1 MSQWLTAAALL
12 ALQLPAL
19 PLDKGGLSR
28 TITSQAWRSSPFARE
43 VDGVW
48 EYHVSL
54 LPAEARAVLAARQ
67 GAAEVPAAVRDE
79 ALWARFELLPE
90 ATKTVA
96 AERLAIVDQVMTHK
110 AGGMKAGAAVALV
123 APRANISTSTLWGW
137 LKLVEGASRG
147 DWLALLAPQH
157 KGRTTTVECD
167 PRAWDFFV
175 ADYLRAE
182 RPSLSAC
189 YRRLQ
194 ETAAVQK
201 WSPIPALKTFQRR
214 IEKTFPAAAVA
225 LARDGRDAASRI
237 FPHQRRD
244 RSGFAAMQAVNA
256 DGHKFDVFVRW
267 EDGTIGRP
275 LATVVQDL
283 GTGMILG
290 HRIAESENWSA
301 VRLAFADTIER
312 YGIPEHCW
320 LDNGRAFAS
329 KWLTGGMKTRFR
341 FTVRD
346 DEPQGILTQLNIK
359 VHWTTPY
366 HGQAKPI
373 ERAFRDLCEEIAKH
387 PKCAGAYTGNNIDAK
402 PENYGSKAIPI
413 ADFRALVA
421 SEIARHNARQGRRG
435 AGLNG
440 ESFAEAFARS
450 ISAPGNVV
458 MRATAAQRR
467 MLLMA
472 AEGVTCRKPTGEI
485 QLGGNRYWADE
496 LVAYMGKT
504 VTVRFDPDDLHAPV
518 AVYTKDGRMICEAPA
533 IETAGFAD
541 SAAAQ
546 AHSRTKRQWIKGQRE
561 LLDIERRL
569 GVAAVA
575 ALLPTAPVPDAPP
588 SPVVRLV
595 TDLPPSRPDA
605 SAAADASFSRAVR
618 ALSGEDAEL
627 IPFPSA
633 GTG

>member
-1 MSQWLTAAALL
+1 
-12 ALQLPAL
+12 
-19 PLDKGGLSR
+19 
-28 TITSQAWRSSPFARE
+28 
-43 VDGVW
+43 
-48 EYHVSL
+48 
-54 LPAEARAVLAARQ
+54 
-67 GAAEVPAAVRDE
+67 
-79 ALWARFELLPE
+79 
-90 ATKTVA
+90 
-96 AERLAIVDQVMTHK
+96 
-110 AGGMKAGAAVALV
+110 
-123 APRANISTSTLWGW
+123 
-137 LKLVEGASRG
+137 
-147 DWLALLAPQH
+147 
-157 KGRTTTVECD
+157 
-167 PRAWDFFV
+167 
-175 ADYLRAE
+175 
-182 RPSLSAC
+182 
-189 YRRLQ
+189 
-194 ETAAVQK
+194 
-201 WSPIPALKTFQRR
+201 LKTFQRR
-214 IEKTFPAAAVA
+214 IEKTFPAAVVA
-225 LARDGRDAASRI
+225 LARDGREAAARI
-237 FPHQRRD
+237 FPHQRRN
-244 RSGFAAMQAVNA
+244 RSHFAAMQAVNA

-267 EDGTIGRP
+267 EDNTIGRP

-290 HRIAESENWSA
+290 YRIAQSENWSA

-312 YGIPEHCW
+312 YGIPEQCW

-329 KWLTGGMKTRFR
+329 KWLTGGMKTRYR

-346 DEPQGILTQLNIK
+346 DEPQGILTQLGIK

-435 AGLNG
+435 ASLNG

-450 ISAPGNVV
+450 ISMPGNVV

-467 MLLMA
+467 LLLMA

-485 QLGGNRYWADE
+485 QLGGNRYWHED
-496 LVAYMGKT
+496 LVAFMGKA

-518 AVYTKDGRMICEAPA
+518 GVYAKDGRLICEAPA
-533 IETAGFAD
+533 IEATGFDNSAD
-541 SAAAQ
+541 AQ
-546 AHSRTKRQWIKGQRE
+546 AHGRTKRQWVKAQHE
-561 LLDIERRL
+561 LLDAERRL
-569 GVAAVA
+569 GIAAVA
-575 ALLPTAPVPDAPP
+575 SLLPSVPAPEAPY

-595 TDLPPSRPDA
+595 TEMPAMRPDA

-618 ALSGEDAEL
+618 ALAGEQDAEL
-627 IPFPSA
+627 IQFPTA